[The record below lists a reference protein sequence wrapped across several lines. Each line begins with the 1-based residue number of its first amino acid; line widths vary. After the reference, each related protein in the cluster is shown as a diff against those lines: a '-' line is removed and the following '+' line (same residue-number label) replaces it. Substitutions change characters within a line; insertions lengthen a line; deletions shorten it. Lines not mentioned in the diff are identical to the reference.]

1 MSNLIEPL
9 KEYLSKI
16 NFEVTKYRPT
26 ANKPVFVS
34 SLGVAFTE
42 KKYFDEL
49 RKFVQLNPPES
60 TELIIAISLD
70 MKLQVL
76 MAEYFNSIS
85 SVNTLPEQFEGLTLN
100 LDVSDH
106 ENFFLTDSRDYVS
119 YASAEIYCK
128 LLGLKEADRLKEA
141 RLVYP
146 LYNPRTELKLYRDV
160 IPGYEGDTLILN
172 TYIPPKW
179 KFSKPTSDSCPRLFT
194 KLVKHL
200 IPNDKDRK
208 YLLYWIRKSMVSRS
222 MVYLVLCGAP
232 GVGKNTLKRVLKALH
247 GDLNTVDGKKSTLTT
262 QFNSQLSNGTLIWFD
277 ELRYNE
283 AEENVMKE
291 IPNDS
296 ISIESKGVDAS
307 RSTLLYGSYV
317 ISNNKPRDNYLSM
330 DARKFAPI
338 TLTSKRLEESM
349 DPKEIEELLN
359 KLDPTKETYDVQFIS
374 QMANWILKN
383 CDSTEWPN
391 DEYRS
396 EMFYV
401 LTHTSMTKWQRK
413 LMSIIS
419 DMKVG
424 GHEYVKGKVNKAEV
438 EKFKIYGYGSI
449 SCSAMELLFE
459 SYNKAEKR
467 NLIFPEFSTVESF
480 LTYYRDLSG
489 NKVCKVTKIP
499 GNVNGDFIIEKTSS
513 DISMVIPDGL
523 FPEENALELL

>member
-1 MSNLIEPL
+1 
-9 KEYLSKI
+9 
-16 NFEVTKYRPT
+16 
-26 ANKPVFVS
+26 
-34 SLGVAFTE
+34 
-42 KKYFDEL
+42 
-49 RKFVQLNPPES
+49 
-60 TELIIAISLD
+60 
-70 MKLQVL
+70 
-76 MAEYFNSIS
+76 
-85 SVNTLPEQFEGLTLN
+85 
-100 LDVSDH
+100 
-106 ENFFLTDSRDYVS
+106 
-119 YASAEIYCK
+119 
-128 LLGLKEADRLKEA
+128 
-141 RLVYP
+141 
-146 LYNPRTELKLYRDV
+146 
-160 IPGYEGDTLILN
+160 
-172 TYIPPKW
+172 
-179 KFSKPTSDSCPRLFT
+179 
-194 KLVKHL
+194 
-200 IPNDKDRK
+200 
-208 YLLYWIRKSMVSRS
+208 

-338 TLTSKRLEESM
+338 NLTSKRLEESM

-383 CDSTEWPN
+383 CDSDEWPN

-489 NKVCKVTKIP
+489 NKVCKITKIP